1 MGLRRVRTA
10 ARQGWRAVPPGSPRT
25 VWPLRPELRFGLYS
39 KARWTVPSGKGCA
52 FCAVVSG
59 AEHHAIYRDDATV
72 AFLDHAPVAHGHT
85 LVVPTTHYETLEDM
99 PDAALA
105 PLFAVVKRV
114 SKAFATA
121 LGAEG
126 SLTLANTR
134 ISQSV
139 AHVHVHV
146 VPRRKGDRFFTPGRP
161 FWMRQRYAAGEAEAI
176 TSKLREALAKG

>member
-1 MGLRRVRTA
+1 M
-10 ARQGWRAVPPGSPRT
+10 AV
-25 VWPLRPELRFGLYS
+25 
-39 KARWTVPSGKGCA
+39 KGCA

-99 PDAALA
+99 PDAAFA
-105 PLFAVVKRV
+105 PLFGVVKRV
-114 SKAFATA
+114 SRAFTME

-139 AHVHVHV
+139 PHVHIHV
-146 VPRRKGDRFFTPGRP
+146 VPRRKGDGLFSPGRT
-161 FWMRQRYAAGEAEAI
+161 FWMRQKYGDGQAAELTA
-176 TSKLREALAKG
+176 KLRAALAR